1 MDEYRQFLDLEGL
14 KTYDSLIKQYIE
26 TGSIADL
33 RQILGVLEVKVDANT
48 EAIEDLKNY
57 VDEQY
62 NSILSIENKSIDTL
76 FNEEEMNN
84 G

>member
-33 RQILGVLEVKVDANT
+33 RQILGDLEIKVNTNT